1 MKVPRVAY
9 MKIKIH
15 EIAQTETLR
24 HRDTARNIIE
34 RVDAAPNGIKIVLD
48 FQGIAFTS
56 KSFMHELL
64 SGLKDRQVEYRNV
77 NDEVRMMIDIAFTKP
92 HVKLDQEGV
101 KKIEALI
108 P

>member
-1 MKVPRVAY
+1 M
-9 MKIKIH
+9 MIKIY
-15 EIAQTETLR
+15 EITQTETLR

-34 RVDAAPNGIKIVLD
+34 RVDAAPYNTKILLD
-48 FQGIAFTS
+48 FQGITFTS

-77 NDEVRMMIDIAFTKP
+77 NDDVRMMIGIAFTKP
-92 HVKLDQEGV
+92 HVKLDEEDV

>member
-1 MKVPRVAY
+1 ME
-9 MKIKIH
+9 IKIR
-15 EIAQTETLR
+15 EMAQTDTLR

-34 RVDAAPNGIKIVLD
+34 RVDAAPDGAKIVLD
-48 FQGIAFTS
+48 FQGITFAS

-64 SGLKDRQVEYRNV
+64 SSLKDRQVEYRNV
-77 NDEVRMMIDIAFTKP
+77 SDEVRMMIGIAFMKP
-92 HVKLDQEGV
+92 HVRLDEEDV